1 MYICAARHEVWSFLP
16 SCKEPKSGSKDRS
29 RGIETEKRTD
39 MRRTFKIIAWVIAGL
54 LIASDVFGQAQITT
68 RREKLKDFTSK
79 TTKVVLSGD
88 EFMDEAIK
96 ESVAAAWTVT
106 PYEFCTNE
114 EFQKLKTDANIYFLM
129 VVKGQFRRESEPGI
143 DMLTLVKGGGG
154 ADTSI
159 NDMFEVVSFPIRSS
173 EDPSGREF
181 VLLPAFLKIIQSHT
195 LKQTETEMKAYS
207 SIGSKDSKKLRIK
220 RIFFWSE
227 DFAPQVDEQ
236 TKRSLDEDII
246 ISEDEDEIDEI
257 FSEGTFNTVVSYVV
271 APSEPVNGSV
281 CYKMLIGADNHE
293 LYYFKKH
300 RITAKSGKGF
310 LTGDIKTIKSLRK

>member
-1 MYICAARHEVWSFLP
+1 
-16 SCKEPKSGSKDRS
+16 
-29 RGIETEKRTD
+29 
-39 MRRTFKIIAWVIAGL
+39 MRRTLKLLALAIAGL
-54 LIASDVFGQAQITT
+54 LVTTEIFGQVQITT

-79 TTKVVLSGD
+79 TTKVVLTGD
-88 EFMDEAIK
+88 EFLDEAMK
-96 ESVAAAWTVT
+96 ESVAATWTVS

-114 EFQKLKTDANIYFLM
+114 EFQKLKTDANFYFLM

-143 DMLTLVKGGGG
+143 DMLTLVKGGEG

-159 NDMFEVVSFPIRSS
+159 NDMFEVVSFPLRSS

-195 LKQTETEMKAYS
+195 TGLTETEMKAYS
-207 SIGSKDSKKLRIK
+207 SIGAKDSKKLRIK

-236 TKRSLDEDII
+236 AKRSLDEDILI
-246 ISEDEDEIDEI
+246 KEDEDEVDEI

-271 APSEPVNGSV
+271 APSEPVNGSI
-281 CYKMLIGADNHE
+281 CYKMLIGSDNHE

-300 RITAKSGKGF
+300 KITAKNGKGF
-310 LTGDIKTIKSLRK
+310 LTSDLKAIKLLRK